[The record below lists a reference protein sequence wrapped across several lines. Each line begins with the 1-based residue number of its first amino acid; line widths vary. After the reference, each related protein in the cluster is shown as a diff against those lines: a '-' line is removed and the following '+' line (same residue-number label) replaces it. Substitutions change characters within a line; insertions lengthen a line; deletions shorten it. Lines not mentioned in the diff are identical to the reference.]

1 MLRRKVGVMSMKNN
15 FRRFK
20 TGKLSSSAF
29 IARNQ
34 MAARAEAYRE
44 GKTSDSDYR
53 EAIEDYCRLRLQLV
67 KKRTNS
73 LTRHTC
79 SQKLLDSLP
88 GLSQT

>member
-1 MLRRKVGVMSMKNN
+1 
-15 FRRFK
+15 
-20 TGKLSSSAF
+20 
-29 IARNQ
+29 
-34 MAARAEAYRE
+34 MAAEAEAYRD
-44 GKTSDSDYR
+44 GNASGSDYR

-88 GLSQT
+88 GLSRT